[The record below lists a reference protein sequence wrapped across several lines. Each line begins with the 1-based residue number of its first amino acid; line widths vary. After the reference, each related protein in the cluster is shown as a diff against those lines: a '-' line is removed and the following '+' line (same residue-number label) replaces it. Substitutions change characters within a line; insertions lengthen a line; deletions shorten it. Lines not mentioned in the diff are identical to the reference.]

1 MSDTVIAVP
10 AAARR
15 GARPSPALASMPV
28 MIARCVRLTRRNLDA
43 LITALVL
50 PILLMLMFVYLFGGA
65 IATGT
70 SYVQYVVP
78 GVVLLCAGFGA
89 ANTAVSVCQ
98 DMTGGV
104 IDRFRSLDVPGQA
117 LLAGHVIASVVRNA
131 ASTLLVFGVAL
142 LIGFRPHASP
152 PAWAAAAG
160 ILLLFVLAISCLAAV
175 AGLLATSAEAASG
188 FVFAIMFLPY
198 PSSTFVPI
206 ATMPTWL
213 QGFARDQP
221 VTPVVETLR
230 GLLLGTPVGA
240 SPWHAVAW
248 CGGIMVGAVAISG
261 VLFRRRTA

>member
-10 AAARR
+10 AVPRA
-15 GARPSPALASMPV
+15 ARPSSALASLPV
-28 MIARCVRLTRRNLDA
+28 MTARCVRLSRRNLDA

-65 IATGT
+65 ISTGT

-98 DMTGGV
+98 DMTSGV

-117 LLAGHVIASVVRNA
+117 LLAGHVVASIVRNA
-131 ASTLLVFGVAL
+131 VSTLLVFGVAL
-142 LIGFRPHASP
+142 LIGFRPHASAL
-152 PAWAAAAG
+152 AWAAAAG
-160 ILLLFVLAISCLAAV
+160 ILLLFVVAISCLAAT

-188 FVFAIMFLPY
+188 FVFAVMFLPY

-206 ATMPTWL
+206 RTMPTWL

-230 GLLLGTPVGA
+230 GLLLGTPIGA
-240 SPWHAVAW
+240 NPWHAVAW
-248 CGGIMVGAVAISG
+248 CGGILAGAAVISG
-261 VLFRRRTA
+261 VLFRRRTS